1 MFIAFV
7 LQVRVIRF
15 VSQAICRLHGIQHA
29 SGICKPAHVMRSP
42 IQPSMCAGGCEC
54 ELVCVCVCLL
64 AKRKLD
70 ISKVRN
76 HIQIIVANLKLM
88 IRITAF
94 SSQHTAFSRLS
105 NRLLR
110 FAFIAQLLWK
120 YTPKYIYM
128 HCMQL
133 ANQYRVGSEVWVGVR
148 GNEGERKR
156 DISLTQLRVFGIFG
170 GARLTHDFSRF
181 GCVICLLRAMPGVD
195 VFGRVCV
202 CVSEQM

>member
-1 MFIAFV
+1 MWMWI
-7 LQVRVIRF
+7 
-15 VSQAICRLHGIQHA
+15 G
-29 SGICKPAHVMRSP
+29 
-42 IQPSMCAGGCEC
+42 
-54 ELVCVCVCLL
+54 VCVCVCLL

-156 DISLTQLRVFGIFG
+156 DVSLTQLRVFGIFG
-170 GARLTHDFSRF
+170 GALLTHDFSRF